1 MSKMVSARVPD
12 AVYESACDTLRDI
25 GSSPSELVNA
35 AFEFVLKNKALPSR
49 GREAQRPRHLNKEQR
64 AKLRQLFADC
74 TLGIG
79 PVDDVA
85 DDKRI
90 AREARMAK
98 HEALA

>member
-12 AVYESACDTLRDI
+12 AVYESACSALRDI

-35 AFEFVLKNKALPSR
+35 AFEFVLKNKALPLQE
-49 GREAQRPRHLNKEQR
+49 REAQAPRRLSKDQR
-64 AKLRQLFADC
+64 AKLARVFADC
-74 TLGIG
+74 TLGIS

-85 DDKRI
+85 QDKRI
-90 AREARMAK
+90 VREARVTK